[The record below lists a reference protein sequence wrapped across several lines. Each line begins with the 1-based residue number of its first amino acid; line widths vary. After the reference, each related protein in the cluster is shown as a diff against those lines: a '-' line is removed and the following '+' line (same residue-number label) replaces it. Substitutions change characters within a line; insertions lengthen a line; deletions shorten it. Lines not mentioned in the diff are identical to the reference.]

1 MDSRTAVVL
10 MTLNLA
16 VTSGLIA
23 MIARRTHGQQALL
36 YCALSTGLFAAAF
49 VLRLTLGMASAHP
62 LVLVADGVMVLAAG
76 LFLHGQRRYLL
87 QADSPLAPWLG
98 LAAAFVLA
106 QLTLT
111 QLLGQQARHIMLNG
125 TLGLMYA
132 GMGWL
137 AWRGS
142 RVLPTAERAAQRLML
157 AVATL
162 LSTSTLLRTGDAA
175 WRGVDT
181 LFAGPT
187 AQAHYALSSI
197 SILLMGPSVLWWM
210 FVRLNSQLQQLAI
223 HDSLT
228 GALNRNGLQQAVRRH
243 FAARTPQPL
252 VWLLADIDHF
262 KAVNDRHGHAV
273 GDQLLKA
280 VAQVLT
286 VQVRGV
292 DFVARLGG
300 EEFLVAA
307 GGLAADQAAALA
319 ERLRGEVAAL
329 RLPLADGT
337 LLRGTVSLGVSPP
350 FLRSEDWE
358 SHLKA
363 ADDAMY
369 RAKGQGRDRVEFGTE
384 PGPAGAAPAAAG

>member
-1 MDSRTAVVL
+1 MDPRTAVVL

-23 MIARRTHGQQALL
+23 MIARRTHGQEALL
-36 YCALSTGLFAAAF
+36 FCAVSTGLFAAAF
-49 VLRLTLGMASAHP
+49 VLRLSLGMASAHP
-62 LVLVADGVMVLAAG
+62 LVLLADGVMVLGAG
-76 LFLHGQRRYLL
+76 LFLHGQRRCLL

-98 LAAAFVLA
+98 LAAAFVLV
-106 QLTLT
+106 QVTLT
-111 QLLGQQARHIMLNG
+111 QSLGQQARHIMLNG

-162 LSTSTLLRTGDAA
+162 LGSSTLLRAGDAA

-187 AQAHYALSSI
+187 AQAYYALSSI

-223 HDSLT
+223 HDPLT

-273 GDQLLKA
+273 GDKLLQA

-286 VQVRGV
+286 AQVRGV

-307 GGLAADQAAALA
+307 GGLDADRAVALA
-319 ERLRGEVAAL
+319 ERLRAEVAAL

-337 LLRGTVSLGVSPP
+337 LLRCTVSLGVSPP
-350 FLRSEDWE
+350 FLRPEDWE
-358 SHLKA
+358 SRLKA

-369 RAKGQGRDRVEFGTE
+369 RAKGQGRDRVEIGTE
-384 PGPAGAAPAAAG
+384 PGAAAAAAAAAG